1 MSWSDLYLMALGP
14 VLALAVGLF
23 IYLSAT
29 MGPANRAQ
37 KTPSAGEKLRPVP
50 ERVEGR

>member
-14 VLALAVGLF
+14 ILALTAGLF

-29 MGPANRAQ
+29 LGASNRMP
-37 KTPSAGEKLRPVP
+37 KSIGAGE
-50 ERVEGR
+50 GRGSGPQPGKRR

>member
-14 VLALAVGLF
+14 ILALAAGLF

-29 MGPANRAQ
+29 MGPSNRDP
-37 KTPSAGEKLRPVP
+37 TSIGTG
-50 ERVEGR
+50 EGRGGVPRPGRRR

>member
-14 VLALAVGLF
+14 ILALTAGLF

-29 MGPANRAQ
+29 LGASRRAP
-37 KTPSAGEKLRPVP
+37 KSIGADAGRKSRSP
-50 ERVEGR
+50 